1 MRFTVG
7 GPLRSQA
14 SPALDPAQR
23 RQQETVELAGIGSSH
38 PAIDMESVGCCGDA
52 AVEELFEQRPDRARA
67 VRADF
72 GDEMEG
78 GIGHDVSL
86 SAHGR
91 GPKGEAAQT

>member
-38 PAIDMESVGCCGDA
+38 PAVDVETVGCCGDVA
-52 AVEELFEQRPDRARA
+52 LDELFEQGPNRAWA
-67 VRADF
+67 VRADV

-78 GIGHDVSL
+78 CIGHGVSL

-91 GPKGEAAQT
+91 GPKA